1 MVDTTSGGFRSV
13 HIYDFNRADPH
24 AWLPWVD
31 LSDPVGEHP
40 WIPRDAEYIGRTLLA
55 LADILGP
62 SRAANLRVLVA
73 WFWGVEPKLPYT
85 GDDVIVFCLGD
96 ELGRKPNYSHDVNLV
111 AKTGGWTRRP
121 FVALGPIRSWGHVPA
136 AVLQELRAQL
146 LRLPSAVASMVRTI
160 RHRRRPH
167 FIEIP
172 LAPWSFPTGRAAPL
186 DARRYDLSFAG
197 SMINEGR
204 RRWVLPQ
211 KTRSRRKLIAAL
223 EEIARERPDVRVEI
237 RLFDSF
243 HDAKL
248 VEGYEELMM
257 QTRLAPCP
265 RGGFRET
272 YRLFEAAASG
282 CVPITEPLPQRRY
295 YEGCPAVQLLSWSLL
310 PAAAFRLLADPEQL
324 RNRQQAALEW
334 WSKRCS
340 PKATAM
346 LVAEGIG
353 ETGRA
358 GAYHDRGQ

>member
-1 MVDTTSGGFRSV
+1 
-13 HIYDFNRADPH
+13 
-24 AWLPWVD
+24 
-31 LSDPVGEHP
+31 
-40 WIPRDAEYIGRTLLA
+40 
-55 LADILGP
+55 
-62 SRAANLRVLVA
+62 
-73 WFWGVEPKLPYT
+73 
-85 GDDVIVFCLGD
+85 
-96 ELGRKPNYSHDVNLV
+96 
-111 AKTGGWTRRP
+111 
-121 FVALGPIRSWGHVPA
+121 
-136 AVLQELRAQL
+136 
-146 LRLPSAVASMVRTI
+146 
-160 RHRRRPH
+160 
-167 FIEIP
+167 
-172 LAPWSFPTGRAAPL
+172 
-186 DARRYDLSFAG
+186 
-197 SMINEGR
+197 
-204 RRWVLPQ
+204 
-211 KTRSRRKLIAAL
+211 
-223 EEIARERPDVRVEI
+223 
-237 RLFDSF
+237 
-243 HDAKL
+243 
-248 VEGYEELMM
+248 M